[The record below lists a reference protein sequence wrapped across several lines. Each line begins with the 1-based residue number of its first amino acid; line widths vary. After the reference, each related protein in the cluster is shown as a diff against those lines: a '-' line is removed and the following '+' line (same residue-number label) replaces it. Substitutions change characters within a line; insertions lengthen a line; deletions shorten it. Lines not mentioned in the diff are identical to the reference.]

1 MREHHT
7 LWALPPV
14 AHALSA
20 ALMLVARVCLLLLL
34 VAVWR
39 ANDPPITVDLLVGDF
54 LALVLAPELC
64 ARLIGR
70 AFEGHASVE
79 TGRLEVMRGGR
90 RMEVPCTSIARALAW
105 RLPLP
110 QPGLTFTLR
119 SGARFPARLALP
131 DPARLLDELAA
142 AGLAPAR
149 DALTHPAVRYAAARA
164 AWPRRWYDRP
174 IFKVLV
180 FALLPG
186 GIGFYA
192 HQHIAFG
199 GLLGQYYLM
208 GLAAW
213 LRSAATY
220 WLTGALYLALWAGLF
235 HIAVES
241 LLLSA
246 AYAAPERAGG
256 ARRIAERAA
265 TALFYISVP
274 ALLAVRFL
282 A

>member
-1 MREHHT
+1 MLEHHT

-14 AHALSA
+14 ARALAA
-20 ALMLVARVCLLLLL
+20 ALMLVSRVCLLLLL

-39 ANDPPITVDLLVGDF
+39 ANDPPITVDLLARDF
-54 LALVLAPELC
+54 LAFVIVPELC
-64 ARLIGR
+64 ARLLCR
-70 AFEGHASVE
+70 AFAGSARVE
-79 TGRLEVMRGGR
+79 AGSLRVERGGR
-90 RMEVPCTSIARALAW
+90 RLEVPCASIERVQPW

-110 QPGLTFTLR
+110 RPGLTLELR
-119 SGARFPARLALP
+119 SGARFPARLALA
-131 DPARLLDELAA
+131 DPARLLEALAA
-142 AGLAPAR
+142 ADVAAAR
-149 DALTHPAVRYAAARA
+149 DALARPAVRYAAARA
-164 AWPRRWYDRP
+164 AWPRRWYDRA
-174 IFKVLV
+174 FTKVVL

-186 GIGFYA
+186 CIGFYA

-199 GLLGQYYLM
+199 ALLGEYYLM

-213 LRSAATY
+213 LRSFAAH

-235 HIAVES
+235 RMAAES

-246 AYAAPERAGG
+246 AHAAPERAGG

-265 TALFYISVP
+265 TALFYVSVP
-274 ALLAVRFL
+274 ALLAARFL